1 MLSCRRS
8 ISRSRSPGSRRHRD
22 DRKHSDR
29 DLKASNG
36 TAAAA
41 AAADKSSSRKRSRSR
56 SRDRPPLPPS
66 SSSSSSIPPPPLPP
80 SGYVLPDMLKPAGT
94 TDADKLKAR
103 LEIVKRVTGKKGDGG
118 GGEHIF
124 RSSKCLSVDEV

>member
-8 ISRSRSPGSRRHRD
+8 NSRSRSPGSRRHRD

-29 DLKASNG
+29 DLKGSNG

-41 AAADKSSSRKRSRSR
+41 DKASSRKRSRSR

-80 SGYVLPDMLKPAGT
+80 SGYVLPDMLKPTGT

-118 GGEHIF
+118 EMRTPFCLQCLCVGG
-124 RSSKCLSVDEV
+124 V